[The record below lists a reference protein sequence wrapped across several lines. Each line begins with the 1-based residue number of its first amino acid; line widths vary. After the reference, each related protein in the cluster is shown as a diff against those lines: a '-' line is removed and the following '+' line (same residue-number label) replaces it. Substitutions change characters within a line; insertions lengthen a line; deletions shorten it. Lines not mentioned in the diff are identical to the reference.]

1 MIEAVIPAEH
11 QECLKVAAV
20 VGGMSIQK
28 QQRLLSY
35 KPAIIVA
42 TPGRLWEL
50 MNEYNVPYLQ
60 QTLPMLDVL
69 VLDEADRMIA
79 DGHFRE
85 MRDILAHIYT
95 QRLQMKTSKKG
106 KPQVMLPK
114 GIRPTAE
121 VMDFSDF
128 KDTLNDQSNFIM
140 GKNLEGN
147 NAQIDLSQIKDLN
160 NEDEL
165 FEQMNAEGNI
175 IMDQAKPEE
184 EEESKKKKQKTKSQK
199 ELDRI

>member
-95 QRLQMKTSKKG
+95 KRLQMKQSKIG
-106 KPQVMLPK
+106 KTQKQLPR
-114 GIRPTAE
+114 GIQADAE
-121 VMDFSDF
+121 EIDFSHM
-128 KDTLNDQSNFIM
+128 KDVKDALDDGAHFVI

-147 NAQIDLSQIKDLN
+147 GEAIDLGKIKDLG

-165 FEQMNAEGNI
+165 FAQM
-175 IMDQAKPEE
+175 
-184 EEESKKKKQKTKSQK
+184 
-199 ELDRI
+199 